1 MSIKFFIRAEEIEY
15 MPKDIVN
22 EIKALH
28 IQSAN
33 TIALESMRYLK
44 GIARKEG
51 FGKKFFHEVER
62 LERSRPTAV
71 VLHNCLDVVRKEKNT
86 KSIDDVIE
94 RLRTS
99 KKGIAKNAMKV
110 LPQKSNV
117 TILTHC
123 HSTNVVTSIIAAK
136 KLRNVRVFVTETRPR
151 DQGLLTAKDLLNA
164 KISVDYIIDSAIG
177 LYIRA
182 ADIVLVGSDALRRE
196 GVINKIGTYPLAV
209 VAKENNKPVYVLS
222 STLALDKRK
231 KFIIEDRPHSEI
243 THKHLSGAKLH
254 NPAFDITPW
263 KYISGVV
270 TENGIFKPGE
280 IKKMLI

>member
-1 MSIKFFIRAEEIEY
+1 ML
-15 MPKDIVN
+15 KDIVN

-44 GIARKEG
+44 SIARKEG
-51 FGKKFFHEVER
+51 FSKKLFFEVER

-71 VLHNCLDVVRKEKNT
+71 VLHNCLDIVRKQKRIDA
-86 KSIDDVIE
+86 IDDLID
-94 RLRTS
+94 RLKNS
-99 KKGIAKNAMKV
+99 KKGIAKNASKIF
-110 LPQKSNV
+110 PQKNNV

-136 KLRNVRVFVTETRPR
+136 RNRNVRVFVTETRPR

-164 KISVDYIIDSAIG
+164 KIPVDYIIDSAIG

-182 ADIVLVGSDALRRE
+182 VDVVLVGSDALRKE

-231 KFIIEDRPHSEI
+231 KFVIEDRPHSEI
-243 THKHLSGAKLH
+243 THKHLVGAKLH

-270 TENGIFKPGE
+270 MENGIFKPSE
-280 IKKMLI
+280 IKKMLVS